1 MHAIIFK
8 RINRAKLKVLAEQTP
23 AAAHCQM
30 FFQKACS
37 NLVENAL
44 IKILPRISVGG
55 ISMVSVCLVSS
66 LSVCA
71 VVDGSLDLSLRATSF
86 FNGLGHDW
94 RC

>member
-8 RINRAKLKVLAEQTP
+8 RVNRAKLKVLAEKTP

-44 IKILPRISVGG
+44 I
-55 ISMVSVCLVSS
+55 
-66 LSVCA
+66 
-71 VVDGSLDLSLRATSF
+71 
-86 FNGLGHDW
+86 W
-94 RC
+94 